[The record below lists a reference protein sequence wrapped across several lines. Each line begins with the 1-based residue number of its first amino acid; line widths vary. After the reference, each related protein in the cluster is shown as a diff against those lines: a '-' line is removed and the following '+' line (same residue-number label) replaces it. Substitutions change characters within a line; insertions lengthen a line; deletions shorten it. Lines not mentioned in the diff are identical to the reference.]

1 MGTKANLEQYAQSYL
16 EQIVKEYGVKKMYIK
31 TSGPYQKHHNLVED
45 KSSWNGWEISAS
57 TNL

>member
-1 MGTKANLEQYAQSYL
+1 M
-16 EQIVKEYGVKKMYIK
+16 EQIVKEYGVKKFYIK
-31 TSGPYQKHHNLVED
+31 TSGSYQKHHNLVED